1 MIVIVIESDLA
12 PGDDLG
18 MLCQSLHRLVSRVI
32 REPGLM
38 RMNPDGC
45 VQERIL
51 VRELNSGI
59 ERWRAVAV
67 ANGDDRP
74 NSCRSGVSDHLF
86 AIGVELL
93 AVEMRVRIYKHG

>member
-1 MIVIVIESDLA
+1 
-12 PGDDLG
+12 
-18 MLCQSLHRLVSRVI
+18 
-32 REPGLM
+32 
-38 RMNPDGC
+38 
-45 VQERIL
+45 
-51 VRELNSGI
+51 LNSGI